1 MSKKGGFHPFLPVFG
16 GPETIWG
23 KIEKP
28 KKINS
33 YSIRAYF
40 LYTKSWDGI
49 ISSSILKIY

>member
-1 MSKKGGFHPFLPVFG
+1 MSKKGGFHPFLSVFG
-16 GPETIWG
+16 GPETIRG